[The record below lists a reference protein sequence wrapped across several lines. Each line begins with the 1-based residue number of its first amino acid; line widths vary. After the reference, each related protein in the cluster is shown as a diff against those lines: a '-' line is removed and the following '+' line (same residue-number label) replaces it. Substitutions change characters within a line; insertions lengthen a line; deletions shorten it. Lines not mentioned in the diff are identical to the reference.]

1 MREKMEKKKKGNKCV
16 FWDNYENKN
25 VVKQIFLLYYLKEFK
40 YEFKNQPLILNF
52 SRKSWLCFKEKAQ
65 SYSLTAQ

>member
-25 VVKQIFLLYYLKEFK
+25 IVKQIFLLYYLKEFK

-52 SRKSWLCFKEKAQ
+52 SRKS
-65 SYSLTAQ
+65 